1 VIVDGHG
8 ASRGAAVVVAIENR
22 GGSTPVSWRPDLGV
36 PVEALR
42 LGEEVGDVDI
52 LVNDAGFA

>member
-1 VIVDGHG
+1 V
-8 ASRGAAVVVAIENR
+8 AA
-22 GGSTPVSWRPDLGV
+22 DLGV